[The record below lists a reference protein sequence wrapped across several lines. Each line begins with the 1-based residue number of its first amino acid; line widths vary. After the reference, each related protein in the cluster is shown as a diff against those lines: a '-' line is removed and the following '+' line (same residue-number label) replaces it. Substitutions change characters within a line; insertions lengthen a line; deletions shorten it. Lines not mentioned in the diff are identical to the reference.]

1 MKYCLFPLF
10 LTLSFSTFAF
20 ADNIPA
26 VTRDANFPTSTT
38 NDTTEL
44 NKAIEKLNT
53 DVKAWNARCVVTN
66 SEAEQSWCER
76 ERAALEARKVS
87 IKSATEPFAT
97 KGPLFPPV
105 DVYLRYATKGK
116 IVKQVTT
123 DSTGHFSLGTFPAS
137 VYIMEFRAKK
147 TPGVEN
153 QRFAIRVDGITS
165 KGRADG
171 IPAKYLLGGFGI
183 DVETAPGTPIA
194 GQITTGSLAQTK
206 RMVWIRPDLGSHF
219 PGHWAEEGSSRAI
232 AGAGRYHMTLETV
245 KKIQE
250 HLDLP

>member
-1 MKYCLFPLF
+1 MKPQFAALF
-10 LTLSFSTFAF
+10 LTLSFSTFAL

-38 NDTTEL
+38 NDNTEL

-76 ERAALEARKVS
+76 ERAALEVRKVS
-87 IKSATEPFAT
+87 IKSATVPFAT
-97 KGPLFPPV
+97 KGPLFPSV

-137 VYIMEFRAKK
+137 VYIMEFRAKRA
-147 TPGVEN
+147 PGVEN
-153 QRFAIRVDGITS
+153 QRFAIRVDGIKS

-194 GQITTGSLAQTK
+194 GQITTGSLAKTK
-206 RMVWIRPDLGSHF
+206 KMVWVPQDTGSHF
-219 PGHWAEEGSSRAI
+219 PAHWVEEGSSLHI
-232 AGAGRYHMTLETV
+232 ARNGVSHYSIETV
-245 KKIQE
+245 QKIMDHVDQ
-250 HLDLP
+250 P